1 MIFGHKRK
9 NQNAIYLCN
18 KWTHYEK
25 DFDSLLPAE
34 VLNAKYLFSG
44 LQRLDQEERLY
55 LAMQFRTPQG
65 KRLTDREMAELKGIS
80 IEDHKERK
88 NDLLTKLQ
96 MALVE
101 VHEIMQDESSETY
114 SMKDFTNAEANGFVL
129 NESKQKSPGYSMR
142 EFIRYHA
149 RAAPGE

>member
-18 KWTHYEK
+18 KWTHFEK
-25 DFDSLLPAE
+25 NFESLLPAE

-44 LQRLDQEERLY
+44 LQKLTQEERLY

-65 KRLTDREMAELKGIS
+65 KPLTDGEMAELKSIS
-80 IEDHKERK
+80 IEEHRERK

-96 MALVE
+96 AALVE
-101 VHEIMQDESSETY
+101 VHEILKDESSEVY
-114 SMKDFTNAEANGFVL
+114 SMKDFTRAEANGFVL
-129 NESKQKSPGYSMR
+129 NESKQEDPGYSMR
-142 EFIRYHA
+142 DFTRFHA
-149 RAAPGE
+149 RTAQ

>member
-34 VLNAKYLFSG
+34 ILNAKYLFSG
-44 LQRLDQEERLY
+44 LQKLSQEERLY
-55 LAMQFRTPQG
+55 LAMQYRTARG
-65 KRLTDREMAELKGIS
+65 KRLTDGEMAELKGIS
-80 IEDHKERK
+80 IEEHKERK

-101 VHEIMQDESSETY
+101 VHEILQEESSEAY
-114 SMKDFTNAEANGFVL
+114 SMKDFTRAEANGFVL
-129 NESKQKSPGYSMR
+129 NASKQESPGYSMR
-142 EFIRYHA
+142 DFTRYHE
-149 RAAPGE
+149 RAAQ

>member
-34 VLNAKYLFSG
+34 ILNAKYLFSG

-55 LAMQFRTPQG
+55 LAIQFRTPQG
-65 KRLTDREMAELKGIS
+65 KRLTDGEMAELKGIS
-80 IEDHKERK
+80 IEEHRDIK
-88 NDLLTKLQ
+88 NGILTKLQ
-96 MALVE
+96 AALE
-101 VHEIMQDESSETY
+101 DAHETLKEEAETY
-114 SMKDFTNAEANGFVL
+114 SMKDFTKAEASGFVL
-129 NESKQKSPGYSMR
+129 KDSKPENSDYSMR
-142 EFIRYHA
+142 DFTRFHA
-149 RAAPGE
+149 RAAQ

>member
-34 VLNAKYLFSG
+34 ILNAKYLFSG
-44 LQRLDQEERLY
+44 LQKLSQEERLY

-65 KRLTDREMAELKGIS
+65 KRLTDCEMVALKGIS
-80 IEDHKERK
+80 IEEHKERK

-96 MALVE
+96 TALQDA
-101 VHEIMQDESSETY
+101 HEILQDESSESY
-114 SMKDFTNAEANGFVL
+114 SMKEFTRAFSGLPSYEAKP
-129 NESKQKSPGYSMR
+129 ESTDYSMR
-142 EFIRYHA
+142 DFTRYHA
-149 RAAPGE
+149 RSAQ

>member
-18 KWTHYEK
+18 KWTHFEK
-25 DFDSLLPAE
+25 EFDSLLPAE

-44 LQRLDQEERLY
+44 LQKLTQEERLY

-65 KRLTDREMAELKGIS
+65 KRLTDGEMAELKGIS
-80 IEDHKERK
+80 IEEHKERK
-88 NDLLTKLQ
+88 NNLLTKLQ

-101 VHEIMQDESSETY
+101 VHEILKDESSEVY
-114 SMKDFTNAEANGFVL
+114 SMKDFTMAEANGFVL
-129 NESKQKSPGYSMR
+129 NDSKPESPGYSMR
-142 EFIRYHA
+142 DFTRFHS
-149 RAAPGE
+149 RAAQ

>member
-34 VLNAKYLFSG
+34 ILNAKYLFSG

-65 KRLTDREMAELKGIS
+65 KRLTDGEMAELKGIS
-80 IEDHKERK
+80 IEEHKERK
-88 NDLLTKLQ
+88 NDILTKLQ
-96 MALVE
+96 AALVE
-101 VHEIMQDESSETY
+101 VHEILKDESSEVY
-114 SMKDFTNAEANGFVL
+114 SMKDFTRAEANGFAL
-129 NESKQKSPGYSMR
+129 TENTQESSGYSMR
-142 EFIRYHA
+142 AFTRYHA
-149 RAAPGE
+149 RKTK

>member
-25 DFDSLLPAE
+25 EFDSLLPAE
-34 VLNAKYLFSG
+34 ILNAKYLFSG
-44 LQRLDQEERLY
+44 LQHLTQEERLY

-65 KRLTDREMAELKGIS
+65 KRLTDGEMAELKGLS

-88 NDLLTKLQ
+88 NDILTKLQ
-96 MALVE
+96 AALVE
-101 VHEIMQDESSETY
+101 VHEILKDEAETY
-114 SMKDFTNAEANGFVL
+114 SMKDFTRAEANGFVL
-129 NESKQKSPGYSMR
+129 NESKQESMGYSMR
-142 EFIRYHA
+142 DFTRFHA
-149 RAAPGE
+149 RTAQ

>member
-34 VLNAKYLFSG
+34 ILNAKYLFSG
-44 LQRLDQEERLY
+44 LQHLTQEERLY

-65 KRLTDREMAELKGIS
+65 KRLTDGEMAELKGLS

-96 MALVE
+96 AALVE
-101 VHEIMQDESSETY
+101 VHEILKDEAETY
-114 SMKDFTNAEANGFVL
+114 SMKDFTRAEANGFVL
-129 NESKQKSPGYSMR
+129 NESKQESMGYSMR
-142 EFIRYHA
+142 DFTRFHA
-149 RAAPGE
+149 RTAQ

>member
-34 VLNAKYLFSG
+34 ILNAKYLFSG
-44 LQRLDQEERLY
+44 LQKLSQEERLY

-65 KRLTDREMAELKGIS
+65 KRLTDGEMAELKGIS

-96 MALVE
+96 AALVE
-101 VHEIMQDESSETY
+101 VHEILKDEAETY
-114 SMKDFTNAEANGFVL
+114 SMKDFTRAEANGFVL
-129 NESKQKSPGYSMR
+129 NESKQESMGYSMR
-142 EFIRYHA
+142 DFTRFHA
-149 RAAPGE
+149 RTAQ

>member
-34 VLNAKYLFSG
+34 ILNAKYLFSG
-44 LQRLDQEERLY
+44 LQRLTQGERLY

-65 KRLTDREMAELKGIS
+65 KRLTDGEMVALKGIS
-80 IEDHKERK
+80 LEEHRDIK
-88 NDLLTKLQ
+88 NGILTKLQ
-96 MALVE
+96 AALE
-101 VHEIMQDESSETY
+101 DVHEILKDESSEVY
-114 SMKDFTNAEANGFVL
+114 SMKDFTRAEASCFVL
-129 NESKQKSPGYSMR
+129 KESKPESQDYSMKD
-142 EFIRYHA
+142 FTRYHA
-149 RAAPGE
+149 RATQ

>member
-1 MIFGHKRK
+1 
-9 NQNAIYLCN
+9 
-18 KWTHYEK
+18 
-25 DFDSLLPAE
+25 
-34 VLNAKYLFSG
+34 
-44 LQRLDQEERLY
+44 
-55 LAMQFRTPQG
+55 MQFRTPQG

-101 VHEIMQDESSETY
+101 VHEILKDESSEVC
-114 SMKDFTNAEANGFVL
+114 SMKDFTKAEANGFVL

>member
-34 VLNAKYLFSG
+34 ILNAKYLFSG
-44 LQRLDQEERLY
+44 LQKLSQEERLY

-65 KRLTDREMAELKGIS
+65 KRLTDGEMAELKGLS

-96 MALVE
+96 AALVE
-101 VHEIMQDESSETY
+101 VHEILKDEAETY
-114 SMKDFTNAEANGFVL
+114 SMKDFTRAEANGFVL
-129 NESKQKSPGYSMR
+129 NESKQESMGYSMR
-142 EFIRYHA
+142 DFTRFHA
-149 RAAPGE
+149 RPAQ

>member
-18 KWTHYEK
+18 RWTHFEK

-34 VLNAKYLFSG
+34 ILNAKYLFSG
-44 LQRLDQEERLY
+44 LQRLTQEERLY

-65 KRLTDREMAELKGIS
+65 KRLTDGEMAELKGIS
-80 IEDHKERK
+80 IEEHKERK

-101 VHEIMQDESSETY
+101 VHKILKDESSEVY
-114 SMKDFTNAEANGFVL
+114 SMKDFTRAEASGFVL
-129 NESKQKSPGYSMR
+129 NESKPESPDYSMR
-142 EFIRYHA
+142 DFTRYHA
-149 RAAPGE
+149 RAAQ

>member
-25 DFDSLLPAE
+25 EFDSLLPAE
-34 VLNAKYLFSG
+34 ILNAKYLFSG
-44 LQRLDQEERLY
+44 LQHLTQEERLY

-65 KRLTDREMAELKGIS
+65 KRLTDGEMAELKGLS

-96 MALVE
+96 AALVE
-101 VHEIMQDESSETY
+101 VHEILKDEAETY
-114 SMKDFTNAEANGFVL
+114 SMKDFTRAEANGFVL
-129 NESKQKSPGYSMR
+129 NESKQESMGYSMR
-142 EFIRYHA
+142 DFTRFHA
-149 RAAPGE
+149 RTAK

>member
-34 VLNAKYLFSG
+34 ILNAKYLFSG
-44 LQRLDQEERLY
+44 LQKLDQEERLY

-65 KRLTDREMAELKGIS
+65 KRLTDGEMAALKGINLEEHRD
-80 IEDHKERK
+80 IKNGILTRLQAALED
-88 NDLLTKLQ
+88 
-96 MALVE
+96 
-101 VHEIMQDESSETY
+101 VHETLKEESETY
-114 SMKDFTNAEANGFVL
+114 SMKDFTRAEASGFVL
-129 NESKQKSPGYSMR
+129 KDSKPERPGYSMR
-142 EFIRYHA
+142 DFTRYHE
-149 RAAPGE
+149 RAAQ

>member
-25 DFDSLLPAE
+25 EFDSLLPAE
-34 VLNAKYLFSG
+34 ILNAKYLFSG
-44 LQRLDQEERLY
+44 LQKLSQEERLY

-65 KRLTDREMAELKGIS
+65 KRLTDGEMAELKGIS
-80 IEDHKERK
+80 IEEHRERK

-96 MALVE
+96 AALVE
-101 VHEIMQDESSETY
+101 VHEILKDESSEVY
-114 SMKDFTNAEANGFVL
+114 SMKDFTRAEANGFVL
-129 NESKQKSPGYSMR
+129 NESKQESPGYSMR
-142 EFIRYHA
+142 DFTRFHA
-149 RAAPGE
+149 REAQ